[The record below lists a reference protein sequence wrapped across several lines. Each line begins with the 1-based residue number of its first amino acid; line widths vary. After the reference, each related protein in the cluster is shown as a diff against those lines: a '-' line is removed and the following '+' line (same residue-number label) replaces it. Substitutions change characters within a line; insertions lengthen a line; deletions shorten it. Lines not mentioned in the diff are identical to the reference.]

1 MRKNGDVMRN
11 GWRCVE
17 GQYGK
22 GSRDE
27 ERVKVG
33 KQEKVARKRTWIRK
47 DWGKLIKKENC
58 Q

>member
-1 MRKNGDVMRN
+1 MRN